1 MRRHVEPNDGGGVR
15 HRVEPCGVMCMRRHL
30 VLTVHT
36 GSGAGH
42 DIRTVLRISPPA
54 GKSAVIPYHGD
65 GTAPLITQP
74 PKVGLDAPHLLPHVG
89 QTGCQLAVPLGC
101 VACCRSNCCL
111 DFQCRCFLE
120 YALFLLLARLQQH
133 AHVVD
138 A

>member
-65 GTAPLITQP
+65 GTCAHEQESTCAVSLMRGLEAAAWLRLSATKPPAPLSLWLVWGGTHCAA
-74 PKVGLDAPHLLPHVG
+74 D
-89 QTGCQLAVPLGC
+89 
-101 VACCRSNCCL
+101 
-111 DFQCRCFLE
+111 
-120 YALFLLLARLQQH
+120 H
-133 AHVVD
+133 A
-138 A
+138 AAQGWP